1 MNIDEKASYLID
13 HTACIEDITTHIVS
27 ANWYR
32 SMVDMDYKG
41 EDPVEIVEV
50 TYNYDLCAWPAHLT
64 VEEFKSKSTSEL
76 MDLLCI

>member
-1 MNIDEKASYLID
+1 MSIDDKASYLID
-13 HTACIEDITTHIVS
+13 HTACIEDITMHTVS

-32 SMVDMDYKG
+32 LMVDMTY
-41 EDPVEIVEV
+41 ECEEPVEIVEV
-50 TYNYDLCAWPAHLT
+50 TYNYDLNAWPAHLT